1 MRLSDTVESVLK
13 QKTSQTVLSV
23 TPEQT
28 VYEAIEKMAEEG
40 VGALLVTSEA
50 KLVGILSE
58 RDYARKVVLKG
69 RSSKETSVRE
79 IMTSPVIFVTR
90 RRTVDD
96 CMAIMTNRRIRHLPV
111 MEGDAVTGVLSIG
124 DVVKWI
130 ISDQEQTIQQL
141 EGYITGRYPR

>member
-1 MRLSDTVESVLK
+1 MRLTDTVESVLK
-13 QKTSQTVLSV
+13 QKASKTVLSV

-40 VGALLVTSEA
+40 VGALLVMSEA
-50 KLVGILSE
+50 KLVGIISE

-96 CMAIMTNRRIRHLPV
+96 CMAIMTDRRIRHLPV

-141 EGYITGRYPR
+141 EGYITGRYPG

>member
-13 QKTSQTVLSV
+13 QKASKMVLSV
-23 TPEQT
+23 TPAQT
-28 VYEAIEKMAEEG
+28 VYEAIEKMAEAG
-40 VGALLVTSEA
+40 VGALLVMSEA

-69 RSSKETSVRE
+69 RSSKETFVGE
-79 IMTSPVIFVTR
+79 IMTSPVIFVTPR
-90 RRTVDD
+90 QTVDD

-130 ISDQEQTIQQL
+130 ISDQERTIQQL
-141 EGYITGRYPR
+141 GGYITGSYPG